1 MTTVTIDNPI
11 INSPFDEPRRHF
23 LFSANGITD
32 TLGRGRRKSVYF
44 VPVPRPRL
52 KGKTPARLTVS
63 KTLNPRPQ
71 PNGKTLELDLEITST
86 AQENHLINAIRESVG
101 LWRATGYPGVTTVTR
116 RLLEHWQ
123 HPDRERKLFFCQIE
137 ALETIIYLTE
147 IAPDKGGTK
156 ARKLLKRLKD
166 ANAQAT
172 PAGHSILQ
180 RYAAKMATGSGKTVV
195 MAMLIAWQ
203 TLNKQ
208 AEDAKPKDKDKKKKE
223 PPFTDRFLI
232 VAPGI
237 TIKDRLRTL
246 LPSDP
251 DNYYR
256 ALDLVPAAFQDGL
269 GQAKIVI
276 TNYHAF
282 MLREG
287 GEAAGLTKRILTG
300 KRDVSPFRETPGQM
314 IARLCGSFGTQKDQV
329 IVLNDEAHHCYHRKP
344 VAALEEKLT
353 GAAKREAERRE
364 ADARVW
370 ISGLEALKKQRGI
383 KAVYDL
389 SATPFFLAGS
399 GYHEGE
405 LFPWVV
411 SDFALIDAIES
422 GIVKVPRVPVADNT
436 DQQESPVYRRLW
448 DAIGKQLPSG
458 TRAKKAEA
466 QTPQLPKELEGALH
480 HLYSDYAKS
489 YAGYQVKTAAGWD
502 LMPPVYIVVCSNTQ
516 VSKLVFDW
524 IAGYEKALNGGETV
538 IVPGQLPIF
547 SNVERHG
554 EASRWSH
561 RPNTLLIDSQALES
575 GEALT
580 DDFKQAAAREIDEFK
595 AEIRERFPGRAV
607 EALTHEDILREVMNT
622 VGKKGK
628 LGEHIKC
635 VVSVS
640 MLTEGWDANT
650 VTHILGVR
658 AFGTQLICE
667 QVIGRGLRRMSYEP
681 EPQTVLVDGE
691 SVTFD
696 AFPVEYAEVYGV
708 PFEFLPTGGGS
719 KRQRPKDS
727 THISSV
733 ENHSKAR
740 IVFPRLTGY
749 RHEIAAQQFSA
760 RFTESSRLIL
770 NSKQLP
776 TIVENAPIIGASSI
790 QRLDD
795 LKARRINEVVFL
807 LAKLVLERYFREESA
822 TEYAI
827 GGRPETEVK
836 GWLFPQLLNIAR
848 RWLHE
853 CVIPHCQDDAF
864 PQLLLLVELAH
875 TAADRIYQA
884 IVSGDTSG
892 DAPRLKPILQPYNTQ
907 GDTGG
912 IGYLSTKA
920 TWRTNHKSHISHVVL
935 DSGWEG
941 TVAKSLEDMDEVHA
955 YVKNIPRLDFL
966 IPYTVGG
973 QTRTY
978 LVDFIARIDDGHGAA
993 DLLNLLIEVSGEKR
1007 DDKDAKVATVQT
1019 LWVPAV
1025 NNDGRFGRWGF
1036 VQVKDPHDAK
1046 NNIRDFFRSP

>member
-1 MTTVTIDNPI
+1 MTAVTIDNPI

-23 LFSANGITD
+23 VFSANGITD

-52 KGKTPARLTVS
+52 KGKS
-63 KTLNPRPQ
+63 
-71 PNGKTLELDLEITST
+71 LELDLELTST
-86 AQENHLINAIRESVG
+86 AEENHLINDIREAVG
-101 LWRATGYPGVTTVTR
+101 LWRATGYASVTGYASITTVTR

-123 HPDRERKLFFCQIE
+123 HPGRERRLFFCQIE
-137 ALETIIYLTE
+137 ALETLIYLTE
-147 IAPDKGGTK
+147 IAPGKGGKQGK
-156 ARKLLKRLKD
+156 ALLKRIQD

-172 PAGHSILQ
+172 PADHPVLQ

-203 TLNKQ
+203 TLNQQ
-208 AEDAKPKDKDKKKKE
+208 AEDAKPKDPDKKNK
-223 PPFTDRFLI
+223 PTPFTDRFLI

-256 ALDLVPAAFQDGL
+256 ALDLVPAAYQDGL
-269 GQAKIVI
+269 GSAKIVI

-287 GEAAGLTKRILTG
+287 GEAAGLTKRVLTG
-300 KRDVSPFRETPGQM
+300 KQEVSPFRETPGQM
-314 IARLCGSFGTQKDQV
+314 ITRLCGSLGPKGPLV
-329 IVLNDEAHHCYHRKP
+329 VLNDEAHHCYHRKP
-344 VAALEEKLT
+344 IAAIEEKLT

-399 GYHEGE
+399 GYREGD

-458 TRAKKAEA
+458 TRGKKAEA

-489 YAGYQVKTAAGWD
+489 YAGYQEQAAAGWAI
-502 LMPPVYIVVCSNTQ
+502 LPPVFIVVCSNTQ

-524 IAGYEKALNGGETV
+524 IAGYEKALNDGQTV

-547 SNVERHG
+547 SNIEQHG
-554 EASRWSH
+554 QDTRWSH

-595 AEIRERFPGRAV
+595 AEIRERFPGRAL

-622 VGKKGK
+622 VGKPGK

-667 QVIGRGLRRMSYEP
+667 QVIGRGLRRMSYETHP
-681 EPQTVLVDGE
+681 RTVLVDGE
-691 SVTFD
+691 PVTFD

-708 PFEFLPTGGGS
+708 PFEFLPTSGGPER
-719 KRQRPKDS
+719 KRPKD
-727 THISSV
+727 TTQISSL
-733 ENHSKAR
+733 EQHRKAR
-740 IVFPRLTGY
+740 ICFPRLTGY
-749 RHEIAAQQFSA
+749 RHEIAAQQLNA
-760 RFTESSRLIL
+760 RFTEDSRLVL

-776 TIVENAPIIGASSI
+776 TIVENAPIIGASRM
-790 QRLDD
+790 QHLDD

-807 LAKLVLERYFREESA
+807 LAKLVLEKYFREESA

-827 GGRPETEVK
+827 GSRQETDVK
-836 GWLFPQLLNIAR
+836 GWLFPQLLVIAR
-848 RWLHE
+848 HWLHDYA
-853 CVIPHCQDDAF
+853 IPHCQDDTF

-884 IVSGDTSG
+884 IVSGDATG
-892 DAPRLKPILQPYNTQ
+892 EAPRLKPILRPYNTL

-978 LVDFIARIDDGHGAA
+978 LVDFIARIDDGRGAA

-1007 DDKDAKVATVQT
+1007 DDKDAKVATVKS

-1046 NNIRDFFRSP
+1046 KDIRDFFRSP